1 MKTISSQTEHALLQ
15 RLFPGVFRLLQPIIT
30 HPHHAY
36 GVSGPYEGGQRSIM
50 NLIAQRM
57 VCSEPTENSTIP
69 CSLCVECRLF
79 LNNAH
84 PDVITITKQ
93 EKQTIGIDAA
103 KQIRTHLQ
111 HSGGKRRIAL
121 IHEAELLTTSAVNA
135 LLKIIEEPPAHAV
148 ILFHTAAL
156 EQLLP
161 TLRSRIQ
168 LISTPTL
175 STQQVRSGVEE
186 VASDM
191 LSLDELMEYS
201 NGRVQRVLD
210 MLTGRTPLQQWAELS
225 QLVTTFF
232 NASLQ
237 EREELLQKRFL
248 KASAKG
254 KEKETDLFPIFLE
267 LCCLQLHH
275 RWSKDPTNAP
285 RAAQLKRLLTLQ
297 QMQEQ
302 HVNKK
307 MICDYLTLTI

>member
-1 MKTISSQTEHALLQ
+1 MKLISIQTEHALLQ
-15 RLFPGVFRLLQPIIT
+15 RLFPGVFRLLRTVIT
-30 HPHHAY
+30 RPHHAY

-50 NLIAQRM
+50 SAIAQRM
-57 VCSEPTENSTIP
+57 ICSQPPAEGILP

-168 LISTPTL
+168 LISLPTL

-186 VASDM
+186 IVPDM

-201 NGRVQRVLD
+201 NGCVQRVLD
-210 MLTGRTPLQQWAELS
+210 MLTGRSSLRQWADLS
-225 QLVTTFF
+225 QLATTFLD
-232 NASLQ
+232 ASIQ

-248 KASAKG
+248 KASAK
-254 KEKETDLFPIFLE
+254 EKENNLFPIFLE
-267 LCCLQLHH
+267 LCCLQLHQ
-275 RWSKDPTNAP
+275 RWNREPSNPLQ
-285 RAAQLKRLLTLQ
+285 AAQLQRLLTLQ
-297 QMQEQ
+297 QMHEQ